1 MPSSDLQPWLVYLAM
16 LVSCVPSQGKTILGC
31 TCLPEWSVPQRP
43 ATVVMEPPGLGN
55 CHGPYQG
62 CPPTPCDGDD
72 GGEAGLS
79 WCYTKPPCVRP
90 WGYCSPHGGPAAKQP
105 GPQPGASA
113 VSWKE
118 RHAMTISGEAD
129 VYSGG
134 TNFTEA
140 ACKQLCT
147 RSARCHAAVFGL
159 PSTVQKT
166 ATSQRGYCELLVPGV
181 VHFEWLGTVSSQ
193 CSLCFD
199 LVWLT
204 PGVPTAVSLC
214 GSFIP
219 QWGLARPEHT
229 WECHSLSI
237 DV

>member
-1 MPSSDLQPWLVYLAM
+1 MRTVGRALCVAQTLAQSAPVPASASGARDSQLGWGRRSAGFLARSAWCALFREPRGALCLSLTCNRGLSIWLCLC
-16 LVSCVPSQGKTILGC
+16 LVCVPSQGKTILGC

-55 CHGPYQG
+55 CHGPYKG

-159 PSTVQKT
+159 PSTVQ
-166 ATSQRGYCELLVPGV
+166 
-181 VHFEWLGTVSSQ
+181 
-193 CSLCFD
+193 
-199 LVWLT
+199 
-204 PGVPTAVSLC
+204 
-214 GSFIP
+214 
-219 QWGLARPEHT
+219 
-229 WECHSLSI
+229 
-237 DV
+237 